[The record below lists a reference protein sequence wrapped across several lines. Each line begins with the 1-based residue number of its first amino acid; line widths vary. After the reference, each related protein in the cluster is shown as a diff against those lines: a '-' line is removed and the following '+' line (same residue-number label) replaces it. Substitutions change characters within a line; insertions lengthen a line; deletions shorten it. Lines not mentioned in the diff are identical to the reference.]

1 MALDRMSVEEIQ
13 QLLAEALKLQEE
25 DIKQFGYVTND
36 TAKKLKDAEAGIR
49 NYTATLKQS
58 WQSLKSSAWETV
70 KSAGESAKGASQYS
84 NILKSGADH
93 IARKMSGKGRLGEV
107 GSDLIKLAA
116 SHVAATAKQA
126 DDLYKSYQQVSRAG
140 VVGKQ
145 GITELYGT
153 MQKFGYGIGEL
164 TNLEG
169 ILQANSKSLAS
180 LSGTAAQGTQTFSN
194 LSKVIREGDLGVK
207 LQYMGNS
214 VDTINSGIAGYLRI
228 ETLTGEGQKKTQEQL
243 QAGAEEYL
251 VAQEKLTKITGMAA
265 DEQQSA
271 RESALNEQRFGA
283 YIQDLKYKAVDAE
296 ARGDLATAEKFRKRA
311 EDEQRLNI
319 YLKNKFGDE
328 TAQGYRN
335 IATGFRNDK
344 TAVKFQNT
352 YGTATTAIDSMSD
365 VGVIADSIRN
375 DARRNT
381 DRGKELYKAG
391 LAEKTFIKFSEQQ
404 RGRTLQ
410 DYSKTLEAADGQ
422 MDVQDNATKSMADM
436 AIDQRKTRDSLQD
449 LRQVGVRPLTGGFEM
464 LAKAMEKVP
473 GVASTVAT
481 KVTGGAGGTPGSA
494 PSASTPRGNQARVQA
509 QQGGGGTTGTATG
522 NPSAKS
528 KPKGSEGGGWL
539 RDLLG
544 LPPTV
549 GTAKTPGSLSAIRDL
564 VASVESAGA
573 GGYNALWGGKQADL
587 VNMTIA
593 EVMNLQEQ
601 MRSSGSTAAGRY
613 QILKGTLSEAINALQ
628 INPAITKF
636 DQAVQDRLADYL
648 LRRRGYDDY
657 QSGKLTKEQFL
668 RNLSKEFAG
677 LPATPAGGTY
687 YNNGLNRANVDWN
700 TALASLAT
708 GGISSG
714 PASGYQATLHGTEA
728 VVPLADNKG
737 IPVNTEV
744 FDGIA
749 SDRVSMYSEQLQ
761 KFDSLMLA
769 MQKHVDI
776 SNKILQRAS

>member
-1 MALDRMSVEEIQ
+1 MAFDRMSAEEMQ
-13 QLLAEALKLQEE
+13 EALAAAVRQQVE
-25 DIKQFGYVTND
+25 DIEQFGYVTEE
-36 TAKKLKDAEAGIR
+36 TKKKLNDARVGIK

-58 WQSLKSSAWETV
+58 IAGLKSSAIDTA
-70 KSAGESAKGASQYS
+70 KSMAESAKGASQYNS
-84 NILKSGADH
+84 VLKSGADY
-93 IARKMSGKGRLGEV
+93 IAQRLGPKGRLGEV
-107 GSDLIKLAA
+107 GGDLIKLAA
-116 SHVAATAKQA
+116 DYVAATAKQA

-140 VVGKQ
+140 VVGQ
-145 GITELYGT
+145 GGITELYGT

-164 TNLEG
+164 NNLEG

-180 LSGTAAQGTQTFSN
+180 LSGTTAQGTQTFSN

-207 LQYMGNS
+207 LQYMGNN

-265 DEQQSA
+265 DEQQTA

-311 EDEQRLNI
+311 EDEQQLNI
-319 YLKNKFGDE
+319 YLKNKFGNE

-352 YGTATTAIDSMSD
+352 YGTATTAIDSMAD

-410 DYSKTLEAADGQ
+410 DYSKTLESAGNQ
-422 MDVQDNATKSMADM
+422 MDVQDETTESMADM
-436 AIDQRKTRDSLQD
+436 AISQRKTRDSLQD
-449 LRQVGVRPLTGGFEM
+449 LRQIGIRPVTGGFEM

-473 GVASTVAT
+473 GVASAVAT
-481 KVTGGAGGTPGSA
+481 KVTGGAGGTAGSA
-494 PSASTPRGNQARVQA
+494 PSASTPRGNQARAQA
-509 QQGGGGTTGTATG
+509 QQGGGAPGAATG
-522 NPSAKS
+522 NPPAKS
-528 KPKGSEGGGWL
+528 KPKESEGGGWL

-544 LPPTV
+544 LPPTA
-549 GTAKTPGSLSAIRDL
+549 GSAKTPGSLSSIRDL
-564 VASVESAGA
+564 IASVESTSS

-613 QILKGTLSEAINALQ
+613 QMLKGTLGEAVNALQ

-636 DQAVQDRLADYL
+636 DQTVQDQLADFL
-648 LRRRGYDDY
+648 IRRRGYDDY
-657 QSGKLTKEQFL
+657 QSGKLSKEQFL
-668 RNLSKEFAG
+668 RNLSKSWAG
-677 LPATPAGGTY
+677 LPSDPSGVTF
-687 YNNGLNRANVDWN
+687 YNNGLNKAHVDWN

-714 PASGYQATLHGTEA
+714 PSSGYQATLHGTEA
-728 VVPLADNKG
+728 VVPLPDNKG
-737 IPVNTEV
+737 IPVNAEV

-749 SDRVSMYSEQLQ
+749 SDRVSMYAEQLQ

-776 SNKILQRAS
+776 SNKILQRAQ

>member
-1 MALDRMSVEEIQ
+1 MAFDRMTAEEMQ
-13 QLLAEALKLQEE
+13 EALAAAVRQQVE
-25 DIKQFGYVTND
+25 DIEQFGYVTED
-36 TAKKLKDAEAGIR
+36 TKTKLKDAEVGIR

-84 NILKSGADH
+84 NVLKSGADH
-93 IARKMSGKGRLGEV
+93 IAKKMSGKGRLGEV
-107 GSDLIKLAA
+107 GSDLIKLGADY
-116 SHVAATAKQA
+116 VAATAKQA

-164 TNLEG
+164 SNLES
-169 ILQANSKSLAS
+169 ILQANSKSLAT

-207 LQYMGNS
+207 LQLMGNT
-214 VDTINSGIAGYLRI
+214 VDTINTGIAGYLRL
-228 ETLTGEGQKKTQEQL
+228 ETITGNGQKKTQEQL

-251 VAQEKLTKITGMAA
+251 IAQEKLTKITGMAA
-265 DEQQSA
+265 DEQQDA
-271 RESALNEQRFGA
+271 RESALTEQRFGA

-296 ARGDLATAEKFRKRA
+296 ARGELAIAEKFRKRA
-311 EDEQRLNI
+311 KDEQELNLFLQKQ
-319 YLKNKFGDE
+319 YGAE

-335 IATGFRNDK
+335 IVTGFRNDK

-352 YGTATTAIDSMSD
+352 YSNATVDIDRMAEIPR
-365 VGVIADSIRN
+365 IADSIRN
-375 DARRNT
+375 DAKRNM
-381 DRGKELYKAG
+381 DGGKELYKAG

-404 RGRTLQ
+404 RGRNLQ
-410 DYSKTLEAADGQ
+410 DYSVSMDAATNQ
-422 MDVQDNATKSMADM
+422 LNVQDETTDSLTGL
-436 AIDQRKTRDSLQD
+436 AINQRKTRDSLQD
-449 LRQVGVRPLTGGFEM
+449 LRQIGVRPLTGGFEM

-509 QQGGGGTTGTATG
+509 QQDSGVAGAATG
-522 NPSAKS
+522 NPPAKS
-528 KPKGSEGGGWL
+528 KPKESEGGGWL

-544 LPPTV
+544 LPPTA

-628 INPAITKF
+628 IDPSITKF

-687 YNNGLNRANVDWN
+687 YNNGLNKANVDWN

-728 VVPLADNKG
+728 VVPLPDNKG

-749 SDRVSMYSEQLQ
+749 SDRVGMYAEQLQ

-776 SNKILQRAS
+776 SNKILQRAQ